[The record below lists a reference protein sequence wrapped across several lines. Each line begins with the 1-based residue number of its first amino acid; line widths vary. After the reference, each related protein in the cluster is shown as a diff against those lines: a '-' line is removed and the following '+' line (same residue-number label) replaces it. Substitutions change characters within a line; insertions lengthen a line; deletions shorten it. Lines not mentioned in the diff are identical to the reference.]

1 VRRASAARA
10 VEATQMNA
18 QSSRSHTLFL
28 LYITV
33 GRCRLTLST
42 RS

>member
-1 VRRASAARA
+1 

-28 LYITV
+28 LYITGTA
-33 GRCRLTLST
+33 GRGFPKSNDCSARLL
-42 RS
+42 